1 MYWVAEFVYMIAPTL
16 ALMSP
21 ALVNLIGCLFGK
33 IMSAQ
38 GDSAMM
44 LGFVLTQILSILTT
58 ILPNIFSFLIVTIW
72 NGESGFIAT

>member
-33 IMSAQ
+33 IMNAQ

-44 LGFVLTQILSILTT
+44 LGFMLTQILSILTT